1 MLTQDKIRNIAI
13 IAHVDHGKTTL
24 VDAFLKQ
31 SHLFR
36 ENQEEMQQEQIL
48 DSGELER
55 EKGIT
60 IKAKNIA
67 IEYNGYKINIIDTPG
82 HADFGG
88 EVERTLNMAD
98 GCLLVVDAQEGP
110 MPQTEFVLRKAMEL
124 KLRPIVVINKI
135 DKKFANPK
143 KVVSRLQDL
152 FLKLATEDA
161 QLEFP
166 VFYAIAREGLVFDY
180 LPEVD
185 VINSGTL
192 KGDLKPLLEEIVN
205 YVPAPTGD
213 PTGPLQMQINAL
225 IMDPHLGR
233 YLIGR
238 IRRGSAKV
246 NDSIQVLSVVDDE
259 KHMQQGKIK
268 KIFVRKGL
276 DFIEVEEAGTG
287 DIAAIIGVES
297 TAIGGTICIATNPD
311 PLPMIKISPPA
322 VKIKFEPNTSP
333 LLGKEGKFVAA
344 KQIQQRLEMEK
355 EHNIGL
361 NITKADGA
369 SYYVAGRG
377 ELHLSI
383 LIETMRREG
392 YEFQVRKPEII
403 IQQIDGKDCEPMEE
417 LIIDTNESYVGTIT
431 EALNQRSA
439 ELVNMETETGQV
451 RMTYKI
457 LTRNL
462 FGLRSY
468 LLTATKGN
476 AVLNSYILDYV
487 PVTKQPEIYRKGVLI
502 SSENGTAIGYA
513 LNTIQERGDLFVEP
527 ATQVYEGMIIGV
539 NKYEQDMDVNPIKGR
554 AKSGVRVKHDEITQT
569 ALKPV
574 IPLTLEYA
582 LVFLRK
588 DEILEVTPKSLRL
601 RKQYLSKTERVWAK
615 RDSLSPFAK
624 QNLGK

>member
-1 MLTQDKIRNIAI
+1 MAEQKKIRNIAI

-36 ENQEEMQQEQIL
+36 DNQDEMQQQQIL

-98 GCLLVVDAQEGP
+98 GCLLIVDAQEGP
-110 MPQTEFVLRKAMEL
+110 MPQTEFVLRKALEL
-124 KLRPIVVINKI
+124 KLKPIAVINKI
-135 DKKFANPK
+135 DKKFANPA

-152 FLKLATEDA
+152 FLKLATEDY

-166 VFYAIAREGLVFDY
+166 VFYAIAREGMVFKE
-180 LPEVD
+180 LPTVEE
-185 VINSGTL
+185 ITSGNL
-192 KGDLKPLLEEIVN
+192 KGDLKPLLDEIVN
-205 YVPAPTGD
+205 YFEAPEGD

-238 IRRGSAKV
+238 IRRGVARV
-246 NDSIQVLSVVDDE
+246 NDSIQVLSTVDGE
-259 KHMQQGKIK
+259 KHVEQGRIK
-268 KIFVRKGL
+268 KIFLRKGL
-276 DFIEVEEAGTG
+276 DFIEVDEAGTG
-287 DIAAIIGVES
+287 DIAAIVGVES
-297 TAIGGTICIATNPD
+297 TAIGGTICISTNPD

-333 LLGKEGKFVAA
+333 LLGKEGKYVAA

-403 IQQIDGKDCEPMEE
+403 IQQVDGKDCEPLEE

-476 AVLNSYILDYV
+476 TVLNSYILDYV
-487 PVTKQPEIYRKGVLI
+487 PVKKQPELYRKGVLV
-502 SSENGTAIGYA
+502 SSENGVAIGYA

-527 ATQVYEGMIIGV
+527 STQVYEGMIIGI

-569 ALKPV
+569 VLKPV

-582 LVFLRK
+582 LVFLRE